1 MYGPRNQLP
10 RDPFQ
15 KTRPSERDILD
26 AVRQGTFFGF
36 VECDLRV
43 PEGLRAEM
51 ADFPPIFKKVQVDRS
66 HVGPLMRGY
75 CEEWGFLKRP
85 SNLLIS
91 SFTGVKQFVFTPLL
105 KYYLSKNLEVT
116 KIYSCTQFAP
126 KVVFGKLVDTVSNL
140 RRAGDLNPDH
150 AVRAQTAKDLGN
162 SSVGKLQVD
171 QTKWN
176 RNTVTDSVGALKLIQ
191 NIHFKAVEPLDT
203 DLFLIQQS
211 QKAIRYDA
219 PLYVAH
225 SIYQLAKLNI
235 LRMVYDC
242 IFKYIPR
249 DMVTIL
255 YIDTD
260 SVYAAYGGNSLE
272 ECVPVALKPAFY
284 ADYHNF
290 FPAEMCP
297 PHWDQFVAYKLSTS
311 RSSEASVAPPPADC
325 EDCLKIKAHE
335 RRTPGLYKL
344 EFSGLEFVGLNSKS
358 YYVRGDGD
366 KSKHSAKGCQ
376 KRSSLN
382 LANYKR
388 VLETGQSHRV
398 ENMGFRSGQ
407 GTVFTYKQTKLGLTP
422 FYVKRKVL
430 PDGITTEPLDL

>member
-1 MYGPRNQLP
+1 MYGPQHQFP
-10 RDPFQ
+10 RDPFPTT
-15 KTRPSERDILD
+15 KPSERDILD
-26 AVRQGTFFGF
+26 AVRNGTFYGF
-36 VECDLRV
+36 VECDIRV
-43 PEGLRAEM
+43 PDHLRAGM
-51 ADFPPIFKKVQVDRS
+51 ADFPPIFKKVEVDRT
-66 HVGPLMRGY
+66 HVGPLMKGY

-91 SFTGVKQFVFTPLL
+91 SFTGVKQLVFTPLL

-116 KIYSCTQFAP
+116 KIYSCIQFAP
-126 KVVFGKLVDTVSNL
+126 KVVFGKLLDTVCNL

-176 RNTVTDSVGALKLIQ
+176 KNTVTDGVGALKLIQ
-191 NIHFKAVEPLDT
+191 NIHFKSVESLDT

-211 QKAIRYDA
+211 QKTIRYDA

-235 LRMVYDC
+235 LRFVYDC
-242 IFKYIPR
+242 LLKYVPR
-249 DMVTIL
+249 DMLQIA
-255 YIDTD
+255 YMDTD
-260 SVYAAYGGNSLE
+260 SLYGAYGADSLE
-272 ECVPVALKPAFY
+272 ECVPMDLKRAFY

-290 FPAEMCP
+290 FPAEHCP
-297 PHWDQFVAYKLSTS
+297 KHWEQFVRFKLRTL
-311 RSSEASVAPPPADC
+311 AATPPPADC
-325 EDCLKIKAHE
+325 AACLKIKAYE
-335 RRTPGLYKL
+335 KRTPGLYKL

-366 KSKHSAKGCQ
+366 KKKYSAKGCQ
-376 KRSSLN
+376 KRSSLD
-382 LANYKR
+382 LDNYKR
-388 VLETGQSHRV
+388 VLETGQSYTV
-398 ENMGFRSGQ
+398 ENMGFRSHR

-430 PDGITTEPLDL
+430 DDGVTTQPLDI